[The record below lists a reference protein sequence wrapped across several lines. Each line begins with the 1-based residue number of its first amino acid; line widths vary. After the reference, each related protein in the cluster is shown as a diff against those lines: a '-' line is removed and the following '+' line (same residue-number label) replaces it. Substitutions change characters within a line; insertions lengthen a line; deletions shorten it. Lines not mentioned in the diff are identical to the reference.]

1 MQKFYR
7 HFTKTPGC
15 ACVPNFARFLYK
27 KKRASVDSCDV
38 SVKKYYKISTKTDM
52 YLVIIAYLNL
62 LDINLLR
69 LIKIIKLFFSFNAV
83 LVILMMA
90 WIMHLWIC
98 DESLN
103 LNQPSSK
110 RKGDRKCYFIMW
122 TNWRKYLLTYISMY
136 HILWYSF
143 FLFIKSLGKSGGKKK
158 TIDHWT
164 AWWTH
169 VVNKE
174 DAIYWRMSKEQTS
187 SNYINKNESP
197 QKFHRYFNQCV
208 QYVCNHK

>member
-1 MQKFYR
+1 ML
-7 HFTKTPGC
+7 
-15 ACVPNFARFLYK
+15 NFAKILQTFHKDTGVCVRTKFCAIFLYK
-27 KKRASVDSCDV
+27 IKRASVDSCDV

-69 LIKIIKLFFSFNAV
+69 FIKIIKLFFSFNAV

-122 TNWRKYLLTYISMY
+122 TNWRKYLLTYSY
-136 HILWYSF
+136 LHKNVTCSLVFILFVYQIFRQIWR
-143 FLFIKSLGKSGGKKK
+143 KKRK
-158 TIDHWT
+158 L
-164 AWWTH
+164 
-169 VVNKE
+169 
-174 DAIYWRMSKEQTS
+174 
-187 SNYINKNESP
+187 
-197 QKFHRYFNQCV
+197 
-208 QYVCNHK
+208 

>member
-27 KKRASVDSCDV
+27 IKRASVDSCDV

-69 LIKIIKLFFSFNAV
+69 FIKIIKLFFSFNAF

-103 LNQPSSK
+103 LNQLSSK

-122 TNWRKYLLTYISMY
+122 TNWGKYLHTYSY
-136 HILWYSF
+136 LHKNVTCSLVFILFVYQF
-143 FLFIKSLGKSGGKKK
+143 FRQIWRKKKK
-158 TIDHWT
+158 TIDHALNWT
-164 AWWTH
+164 A
-169 VVNKE
+169 
-174 DAIYWRMSKEQTS
+174 
-187 SNYINKNESP
+187 
-197 QKFHRYFNQCV
+197 
-208 QYVCNHK
+208 

>member
-27 KKRASVDSCDV
+27 IKRASVDSCDV

-69 LIKIIKLFFSFNAV
+69 FIKIIKLFFSFNAI

-103 LNQPSSK
+103 LNQLSSK

-143 FLFIKSLGKSGGKKK
+143 FLFIKSLGKSGGKKENYRPCIELNCLK
-158 TIDHWT
+158 TQ
-164 AWWTH
+164 

-174 DAIYWRMSKEQTS
+174 DAIY
-187 SNYINKNESP
+187 
-197 QKFHRYFNQCV
+197 
-208 QYVCNHK
+208 